1 MHLKD
6 FVNYYA
12 TKRMSGETK
21 IIRSELSIYSM
32 GLNKNGV
39 VSSRNVMLGHLVE
52 VSLNSG
58 ENHSL

>member
-21 IIRSELSIYSM
+21 IIRWELSIYSM
-32 GLNKNGV
+32 GLNKNRV